1 MDERPMEAMREA
13 IKVIKQADPEFKITL
28 AGNYHPEIQ
37 SDLYYLSIPYG
48 HKFPENVKAER
59 ERKGQISTV
68 YTCCSEAF
76 PNTFTFSDPAEAT
89 WTALH
94 AIAGGYD
101 GYLRWAVN
109 SWTADPLRDSRFRTW
124 AAGDTYSIYPG
135 PRSSIRFERLVE
147 GIQDCE
153 KIRIL
158 REELAAKGA
167 KGKLNKLNKAVA
179 KFTPEGLSETQQSA
193 AEMVNELNKL
203 LNSTVSIRRLKNK
216 KNHKKIPGECM
227 TPGDSFYLYSIG
239 TVSSAGLERCLD
251 RQRSPVRI
259 RHGSTLR
266 HKAPTGAFLFTFPE

>member
-1 MDERPMEAMREA
+1 M
-13 IKVIKQADPEFKITL
+13 
-28 AGNYHPEIQ
+28 
-37 SDLYYLSIPYG
+37 YYLSIPYG

-109 SWTADPLRDSRFRTW
+109 SWTADSLRDSRFRTW

-203 LNSTVSIRRLKNK
+203 LNSL
-216 KNHKKIPGECM
+216 
-227 TPGDSFYLYSIG
+227 
-239 TVSSAGLERCLD
+239 
-251 RQRSPVRI
+251 
-259 RHGSTLR
+259 
-266 HKAPTGAFLFTFPE
+266 

>member
-1 MDERPMEAMREA
+1 MKRLPSLWTNVLWKPCAKQSKSSSRPIPNSRSRWRAT
-13 IKVIKQADPEFKITL
+13 IILKSNPTCI
-28 AGNYHPEIQ
+28 
-37 SDLYYLSIPYG
+37 YLSIPYG

-203 LNSTVSIRRLKNK
+203 LNSL
-216 KNHKKIPGECM
+216 
-227 TPGDSFYLYSIG
+227 
-239 TVSSAGLERCLD
+239 
-251 RQRSPVRI
+251 
-259 RHGSTLR
+259 
-266 HKAPTGAFLFTFPE
+266 